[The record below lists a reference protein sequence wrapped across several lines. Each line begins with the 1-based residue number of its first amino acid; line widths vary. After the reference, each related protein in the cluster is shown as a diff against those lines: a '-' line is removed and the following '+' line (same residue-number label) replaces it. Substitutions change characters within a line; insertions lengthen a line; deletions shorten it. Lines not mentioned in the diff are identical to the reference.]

1 MNCGLLDAR
10 CGQGHGAGIGASGC
24 NYGTETGGI
33 YIKGGMILAVGHDGA
48 GIGGSNLA
56 DVSDINISGGIIE
69 ARGDNGAAGIGSATN
84 GGVDSINISGG
95 TISAYGS
102 AFRNYSGSRFYGAAI
117 GA

>member
-1 MNCGLLDAR
+1 
-10 CGQGHGAGIGASGC
+10 
-24 NYGTETGGI
+24 
-33 YIKGGMILAVGHDGA
+33 MILAVGHDGA

-84 GGVDSINISGG
+84 GGGDSINISGG